1 MSQVHSNDTERV
13 QKSGSCDS
21 TDEFQSDLAYKEIEE
36 PEREGKHVEQ
46 FTAAENESEDISPNG
61 KRTSESSYGTENSVL
76 SSHLSLQA
84 LQALNDASAQNDDQM
99 RNTEEICLYEQG
111 PLNEVTIEANPDEAF
126 REFDLSCSSPL
137 LNGHAA
143 VDNEVHI
150 TTEKPQETNSQG
162 SRDSRRSRRRI
173 ISSFFSRKP
182 RTSPSNSKRSNGDVV
197 VTIDADEVTVVD
209 SRPKPKPSFNDRV
222 KGWLQPMD
230 NKMNIKVFGSRKA
243 MADELLRYSKAGW
256 IIHPTSAFR
265 FVNQFLFPGYVVAV
279 VVVFVFWRL
288 FFIYIY
294 TFCVYL
300 DCSAVLSIVKYFF
313 FINRN
318 RKFFSVDHTVCFEI
332 AHVELCKPKFTLVFR
347 GRRNSVTS

>member
-46 FTAAENESEDISPNG
+46 FTAAENESEDISPNE
-61 KRTSESSYGTENSVL
+61 KRTSESSYGTENSIL

-84 LQALNDASAQNDDQM
+84 LQALNDASAQDDDQM

-265 FVNQFLFPGYVVAV
+265 FVNQFLFPRYVVAV
-279 VVVFVFWRL
+279 VVVFVFCVYFSFISIPFAFTWIVRL
-288 FFIYIY
+288 FS
-294 TFCVYL
+294 L
-300 DCSAVLSIVKYFF
+300 L
-313 FINRN
+313 
-318 RKFFSVDHTVCFEI
+318 
-332 AHVELCKPKFTLVFR
+332 
-347 GRRNSVTS
+347 